1 VDEVTDALVVDVPR
15 EGEENWM
22 PLFVVLTDGNQLDD
36 DLVKAIRTRV
46 REDCSPRHVP
56 NEVIAIP
63 EIPRTLSG
71 KVLEVPVKR
80 VLMGDDPGK
89 AASRESLANPE
100 AFDWF
105 VDYAASR

>member
-1 VDEVTDALVVDVPR
+1 MVDVPR
-15 EGEENWM
+15 QGDENWM
-22 PLFVVLTDGNQLDD
+22 PLFVVMKEGETLDD
-36 DLVKAIRTRV
+36 ETIAAIRKRV

-56 NEVIAIP
+56 NEVIQIP
-63 EIPRTLSG
+63 EVPRTLSG

-80 VLMGDDPGK
+80 ILQGDQPDK

-105 VDYAASR
+105 VYYAGSASR

>member
-1 VDEVTDALVVDVPR
+1 
-15 EGEENWM
+15 M
-22 PLFVVLTDGNQLDD
+22 PLFVVMKDVAELDD
-36 DLVKAIRTRV
+36 DTVKAIRTKI

-56 NEVIAIP
+56 DDVIQIP
-63 EIPRTLSG
+63 EVPRTLSG

-80 VLMGDDPGK
+80 ILQGDAPEK

-105 VDYAASR
+105 VEYAIRVPLAGGRA